1 MRRVSLYIGKALLRK
16 QDKPVLLSTL
26 SYLMSAL
33 RRHTIVIAIVPSLR
47 MHRLSAIDTVHDYPF
62 ILSR

>member
-1 MRRVSLYIGKALLRK
+1 MRRVSFYIGKALLRK

-26 SYLMSAL
+26 SYFMSAL

-47 MHRLSAIDTVHDYPF
+47 DYRLSAIDTIHNYPF